1 MKTAICLFSIGV
13 LLAAAPVGATEDR
26 KNLQVFN
33 DVAAAVNHYAYFSIY
48 DDVRADVKDGV
59 VTLAGKVTMPFKS
72 EEIERRVAKV
82 AGVRKVQ
89 NRLTVLPVSQS
100 DTQLRYRIARAIYGN
115 PNFWNYGL
123 GPNPS
128 IHVIV
133 EHGHVTLTGVVLND
147 LDRKLARS
155 LVDQFGVMSV
165 ANELRTEAEVR
176 NALEKS

>member
-1 MKTAICLFSIGV
+1 MAWI
-13 LLAAAPVGATEDR
+13 
-26 KNLQVFN
+26 
-33 DVAAAVNHYAYFSIY
+33 
-48 DDVRADVKDGV
+48 
-59 VTLAGKVTMPFKS
+59 
-72 EEIERRVAKV
+72 
-82 AGVRKVQ
+82 
-89 NRLTVLPVSQS
+89 
-100 DTQLRYRIARAIYGN
+100 
-115 PNFWNYGL
+115 